1 MVKFQ
6 NNIAEDGK
14 ATLVAEYNNTLPDLE
29 EQAFKAFVA
38 QAKETGKVITVT
50 ETTLN
55 NRTTVTFA
63 VN

>member
-1 MVKFQ
+1 
-6 NNIAEDGK
+6 
-14 ATLVAEYNNTLPDLE
+14 LPDLQ

-38 QAKETGKVITVT
+38 QAKENGKVINVT

-63 VN
+63 IV